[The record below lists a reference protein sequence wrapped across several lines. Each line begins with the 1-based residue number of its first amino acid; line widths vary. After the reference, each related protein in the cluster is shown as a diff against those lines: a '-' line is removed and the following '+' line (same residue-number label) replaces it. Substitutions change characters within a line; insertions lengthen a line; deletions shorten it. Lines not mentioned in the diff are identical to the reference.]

1 MGKRGNGEGTIREL
15 KNGYWEARIM
25 IGRNENGKPKYKTFT
40 RKQRA
45 AVQQLLH
52 EYIAK
57 RKSEE
62 PSHAIKQTV
71 GQWLIRW
78 YNEYVIP
85 NVKTS
90 TRVHYES
97 IINRHLIPRL
107 GHIALGDIKKTDIEA
122 MYKDLLENGK
132 VGGRGG
138 LSVKSVK
145 CIKIVLHSA
154 LEEALRREY
163 ILKNPSSIAK
173 LPTLRS
179 TGTAKKEIE
188 ILSTAD
194 QKKLMLACGND
205 VYGVAVF
212 TALHT
217 GVRIGELLGI
227 QWDDIDFDKRTIQ
240 INKQVNRMKDY
251 SENAKAKTR
260 LGIQYST
267 KTDSS
272 CRLISMSEPLAEKLA
287 QYKEIQQAD
296 RELWGDKYNNLN
308 MVFARWDG
316 NYMDPATFRDKYR
329 DILKGAGL
337 KPFTVHALRHT
348 FATRALEKNIPI
360 KVVSNLLGHASVEIT
375 MDTYSHVLPEL
386 QHEAVNKI
394 AEYYE
399 EISQ

>member
-1 MGKRGNGEGTIREL
+1 MGKRGNGEGCITR
-15 KNGYWEARIM
+15 KKDGNWEARLM
-25 IGRNENGKPKYKTFT
+25 IGRNEEGKPKFKTFSG
-40 RKQRA
+40 KQRA
-45 AVQQLLH
+45 IVDKKLTDYKAN
-52 EYIAK
+52 
-57 RKSEE
+57 RKVEE
-62 PSHAIKQTV
+62 PKHAIKQTV

-78 YNEYVIP
+78 YDEYVIP

-163 ILKNPSSIAK
+163 IMKNPSSIAK

-188 ILSTAD
+188 ILSTAE

-227 QWDDIDFDKRTIQ
+227 QWDDIDFDKKTIQ

-287 QYKEIQQAD
+287 QYKEMQQAE
-296 RELWGDKYNNLN
+296 RELWGDKYINLN

-316 NYMDPATFRDKYR
+316 NYMDPATFRAKYR
-329 DILKGAGL
+329 ELLKGAGL

-348 FATRALEKNIPI
+348 FATRALEAGIPI
-360 KVVSNLLGHASVEIT
+360 KVVSKLLGHTSIEIT

-386 QHEAVNKI
+386 QSEAVNRI

-399 EISQ
+399 EMAR